1 MSYGF
6 RCAKWQVRRCLLDG
20 RAQPSGNSFPPLFAN
35 LSMRR
40 RTGHHSSRAGYV
52 VSGEMRAVQ
61 WKPGTTDTLEASP
74 VKDSIMAVTDEGYFD
89 WPVLPEAPSSLDV
102 TLVGDAARLTW
113 QVHGGNTTG
122 IVVERQKEGVGAH
135 KVAWERIANLGA
147 ATTESPI
154 RL

>member
-1 MSYGF
+1 
-6 RCAKWQVRRCLLDG
+6 VLVD
-20 RAQPSGNSFPPLFAN
+20 
-35 LSMRR
+35 
-40 RTGHHSSRAGYV
+40 V

-74 VKDSIMAVTDEGYFD
+74 VKDSIMAVTDESYFD

-102 TLVGDAARLTW
+102 MLVGGAAKLTW

-135 KVAWERIANLGA
+135 KAAWERIANLGA
-147 ATTESPI
+147 ASTEYSDSPLKKEDRTAYRVRAI
-154 RL
+154 NKEGESAYSNVARVLPQHSGTE